1 MSAAG
6 KRTMDESGI
15 RSSVW
20 HTADRENKS
29 GKVIM
34 IAGTALGCYNAHEL
48 LVEITRIEA
57 VKLKQRTFL

>member
-15 RSSVW
+15 RSSMRR
-20 HTADRENKS
+20 TADRENKS
-29 GKVIM
+29 GNVIM
-34 IAGTALGCYNAHEL
+34 IAGAALGCYNAIEL